1 MAHLDEQS
9 RKALLDW
16 KREKRHI
23 KELEEEIV
31 GLCVLISETNIEQQ
45 KVWANHQIR
54 SIEHEIAE
62 IKSGRMKWEEDDYV
76 RQLNQDTFGDD

>member
-1 MAHLDEQS
+1 MTHLDEQS
-9 RKALLDW
+9 RKALFDW

-23 KELEEEIV
+23 KALEEYIV
-31 GLCVLISETNIEQQ
+31 RLCVLISETNIEQQ
-45 KVWANHQIR
+45 KVWANHQIK

-62 IKSGRMKWEEDDYV
+62 IKSGRMKWEKDDYV